1 MGRVGVVVLDTCVLF
16 PPSLRDLVLTLGA
29 LGAYEVRWSDAILE
43 ELIRTV
49 VAQYPDIDPARFEAT
64 TVAAMRA
71 AFPDAVVEGWERVV
85 DDMDNDSDDRHVAA
99 AAVVAGADAIIT
111 RNVRDFAGHALREGG
126 VAIITPGDL
135 VGGLLDDLAD
145 RVVEAV
151 MEMARRKA
159 NPPMSVGDVL
169 DVLARQPDLTAV
181 VSRLRALIE

>member
-1 MGRVGVVVLDTCVLF
+1 M
-16 PPSLRDLVLTLGA
+16 
-29 LGAYEVRWSDAILE
+29 
-43 ELIRTV
+43 
-49 VAQYPDIDPARFEAT
+49 Q
-64 TVAAMRA
+64 AMRA